1 MVQSRLRVTSPK
13 PEEILIIEDHPDMID
28 ILKKELTRHH
38 YHVRVAAEGETGLSE
53 AQRQPPDL
61 IILDLMLPGLSGWEV
76 CRLLRKNVKT
86 QAIPLLIYALGEEAT
101 PPSLPLLRKNV
112 KTQAIPLLI
121 LTALGEEANR
131 ILGLESGADDYLPKP
146 VSLRELIARIKALLR
161 RKRMAAEQKPGG
173 AYRAG
178 ALVIDT
184 ERHEIRMAGRLIRL
198 TRTEFGLLKFLAQ
211 NPGKVFKRD
220 ELITTLWGEN
230 QFVEEHNLDVH
241 IHSIRQHLEPD
252 PSRPQFILTVRGIGY
267 KFRPPEE
274 TG

>member
-53 AQRQPPDL
+53 AQRRPPDL

-76 CRLLRKNVKT
+76 CR
-86 QAIPLLIYALGEEAT
+86 
-101 PPSLPLLRKNV
+101 LLRKNV

-274 TG
+274 TGG